1 MPPEPPSSKISTSVS
16 PGRQAGDYVLIRT
29 GLLSIFLISLASS
42 SLRVRSQM
50 SW

>member
-1 MPPEPPSSKISTSVS
+1 MLQNPPSSKISTSVS
-16 PGRQAGDYVLIRT
+16 SRQAGDYVLIRT
-29 GLLSIFLISLASS
+29 GLLSIFLGCCRPS